1 MDRMTELKE
10 VGSGKDGRRSL
21 GRAMPGAAASTKGVR
36 PSVLFLI
43 TRLNIGGPAGQTL
56 LLAKGLEPQFSTL
69 VAAGR
74 PSDREGE
81 LTDPQVPVWH
91 VPLVR
96 PVSLATDARALR
108 VVRQLVKDK
117 RPQVVHTHMAKAG
130 TIGRLAV
137 LSATQ
142 KNRPL
147 LVHTFH
153 GHVLQGYFDG
163 PQQRAFVEL
172 ERRLARRTDVLVA
185 VSPEVRD
192 ELLGLGIGRPDQYRV
207 IPLGL
212 DLAPL
217 LAVGPRQGGR
227 GDLRSRLGLSG
238 DVFLVGI
245 LGRLVAV
252 KDHATLFEAMA
263 AIPEAHLAVVGD
275 GELRPS
281 LEDLSRQLGIADRI
295 HFTGW
300 WDDIPAA
307 LADLDV
313 VALSSRNEGTPVA
326 LIEALAA
333 ARPVVATDVG
343 GVRHVVEDAATGW
356 LCSPGDPAALAALL
370 RRALVHRDLAAN
382 LAQEGR
388 RRVTERFGR
397 ARMVADHRALYRE
410 LVGGRPRLR
419 RAGP

>member
-1 MDRMTELKE
+1 MERMAEVKEL
-10 VGSGKDGRRSL
+10 GAGGDGQRAL
-21 GRAMPGAAASTKGVR
+21 GRATSGAAAATRGAR

-56 LLAKGLEPQFSTL
+56 LLAKGLAPQFSTV
-69 VAAGR
+69 VAAGT

-81 LTDPQVPVWH
+81 LTDPEVPVWH

-96 PVSLATDARALR
+96 PVSLATDVRALR

-117 RPQVVHTHMAKAG
+117 QPQVVHTHMAKAG
-130 TIGRLAV
+130 TIGRLTV
-137 LSATQ
+137 LSARPA
-142 KNRPL
+142 NRPL

-192 ELLGLGIGRPDQYRV
+192 ELLGLGIGKPDQYRV

-227 GDLRSRLGLSG
+227 GDLRSRLGLGG
-238 DVFLVGI
+238 DVFLVGT
-245 LGRLVAV
+245 LGRLVPV
-252 KDHATLFEAMA
+252 KDHATLFEAVA
-263 AIPEAHLAVVGD
+263 AIPPAHLAVVGD
-275 GELRPS
+275 GELRSS
-281 LEDLSRQLGIADRI
+281 LEELSRRLGVADRI

-307 LADLDV
+307 LADLDI

-343 GVRHVVEDAATGW
+343 GVRHVVEDGATGW
-356 LCSPGDPAALAALL
+356 LCPPGDPGALAGLL
-370 RRALVHRDLAAN
+370 RRALDHRELADR

-388 RRVTERFGR
+388 QRVAERFGR
-397 ARMVADHRALYRE
+397 ARMLADHRSLYQE
-410 LVGGRPRLR
+410 LLGLQFPD
-419 RAGP
+419 